1 MTIANTNR
9 PKNSQYEA
17 SLTVISEKTI
27 SAALQKLAFK
37 IAITQKQAIMERTR
51 HDVTTCLYLKRSNRA
66 RSLSTLMAADV
77 KADTASNM
85 SKKKSVM

>member
-17 SLTVISEKTI
+17 SLTVISEKRI

-51 HDVTTCLYLKRSNRA
+51 HDVTTCLYLDVYLKRSNRA
-66 RSLSTLMAADV
+66 RSLSPQATCRR
-77 KADTASNM
+77 KNP
-85 SKKKSVM
+85 